1 MKKVIFTGS
10 AVALVTPFRNDASVN
25 YGKLEELIEYHIEN
39 QTDAIAVCATTGES
53 PTLTSIERTEIIRQS
68 VGCVSGRV
76 PVIVGTGSNDTRHA
90 LELSNEAEKLGA
102 DGLLTVTP
110 YYNKT
115 SQEGLIEHFNFI
127 ADRVSTPM
135 ILYNV
140 PSRTGL
146 NIKPETY
153 FELSKHKNIVAVKEA
168 NGDISAAAQ
177 TRRLC
182 GDELT
187 VYSGND
193 DQITSF
199 MSLGAKGVI
208 SVLANIAP
216 KATHDMVCDYLNG
229 DTSSSR
235 ELQIKYLELCNL
247 LFSDV
252 NPIPVK
258 QAMNIMGM
266 DVGDCRLP
274 LTKMNSEAK
283 KKLHAALAA
292 LDII

>member
-10 AVALVTPFRNDASVN
+10 AVALVTPFCLDSSVN
-25 YGKLEELIEYHIEN
+25 YGKLEELIEYQIEN
-39 QTDAIAVCATTGES
+39 STDAIAVCATTGES
-53 PTLTSIERTEIIRQS
+53 PTLTGSERTEIIRRS
-68 VGCVSGRV
+68 VSCVSGRV

-90 LELSNEAEKLGA
+90 LELSNEAERLGA

-115 SQEGLIEHFNFI
+115 SQDGLIEHFRFI

-177 TRRLC
+177 ARRLC

-187 VYSGND
+187 LYSGND

-216 KATHDMVCDYLNG
+216 KATHDMVCDYLNS

-235 ELQIKYLELCNL
+235 DLQLKYLELCNL
-247 LFSDV
+247 LFCDV
-252 NPIPVK
+252 NPMPVK

-274 LTKMNSEAK
+274 LTKMKGGAAE
-283 KKLHAALAA
+283 KLRAALAA
-292 LDII
+292 VDII

>member
-25 YGKLEELIEYHIEN
+25 YGKLEELIEYHIKN

-115 SQEGLIEHFNFI
+115 SQDGLIEHFNFI

-266 DVGDCRLP
+266 DVGNCRLP
-274 LTKMNSEAK
+274 LTKMNGEAK
-283 KKLHAALAA
+283 EKLHAALAA

>member
-115 SQEGLIEHFNFI
+115 SQDGLIEHFNFI